1 MTDADRPWDVIN
13 PPEFADPIG
22 YANAV
27 RTTGGTRIF
36 IAGQID
42 MDADGKVAHPGDLL
56 EQVKGTF
63 KNIARVLEEA
73 GAKPEHLVRMRIYV
87 THVDAYKRLGKE
99 VGRAYR
105 EHFGTWFPAMTL
117 LGVTRLYDEDA
128 LIEIETDA
136 VIPD

>member
-1 MTDADRPWDVIN
+1 MSDRPWEAIN
-13 PPEFADPIG
+13 PPDMADPIG

-27 RTTGGTRIF
+27 RTEGGTRIF
-36 IAGQID
+36 LAGQID
-42 MDADGKVAHPGDLL
+42 MDKDGKVAHPGDLL

-73 GAKPEHLVRMRIYV
+73 GGKPEHLVRMRIYV